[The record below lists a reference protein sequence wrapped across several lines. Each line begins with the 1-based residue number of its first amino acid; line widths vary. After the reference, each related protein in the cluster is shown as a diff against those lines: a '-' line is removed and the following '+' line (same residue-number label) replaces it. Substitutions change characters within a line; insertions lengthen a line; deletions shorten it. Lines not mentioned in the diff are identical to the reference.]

1 MFVCCPHWRRPWTA
15 VSVSPVLEGV
25 VGKTHVTPVDLTCF
39 AASEISCSL
48 RALSAVFLAFVKV
61 CGSTC
66 CILKEPPSL
75 CSGYFLSLPLVLWKV
90 LCVKVRLKVH

>member
-1 MFVCCPHWRRPWTA
+1 M
-15 VSVSPVLEGV
+15 SVSPVLEGV
-25 VGKTHVTPVDLTCF
+25 VGKTHVTAVDLTRF

-75 CSGYFLSLPLVLWKV
+75 CSGYLLLSLPLVLWKV
-90 LCVKVRLKVH
+90 LCVKVHLKVH